1 MAIDRAQVRHVAR
14 LARLAL
20 SPEEEERFAAQLA
33 HVLEYIE
40 RLQAVDVSGVE
51 PLGFAGDAQAGVV
64 MRADEVVGTYEDG
77 WDRVRA
83 LGPMPRTV
91 NFITGPSRTGDIE
104 QGIQL
109 GAHGPRRLH
118 IVLVDGKGG

>member
-20 SPEEEERFAAQLA
+20 SPEEEERFAAQLG

-51 PLGFAGDAQAGVV
+51 PLSFAGEAAGGIVMREDEPRPCLPREKVLAQAPQQNGKAFLV
-64 MRADEVVGTYEDG
+64 
-77 WDRVRA
+77 
-83 LGPMPRTV
+83 PR
-91 NFITGPSRTGDIE
+91 IIE
-104 QGIQL
+104 
-109 GAHGPRRLH
+109 
-118 IVLVDGKGG
+118 